1 MRSRAAL
8 ILTAIVGLLGA
19 CSIQIGS
26 AESESGAHV
35 EAERLLQ
42 AQYDRYL
49 PDDGVDVECSFE
61 AAGTEGIPITCT
73 AEVRGE
79 VTVYEGLATPLG
91 LEVFPVGETVVYGRV
106 VEPLLATDLPPGV
119 TASCP
124 DHAVVPLGEEYRCT
138 ISGSEEVAEVV
149 MIFADETGTPESIV
163 PVAPDG
169 GEADVGGAERAGDVP
184 ILTG

>member
-1 MRSRAAL
+1 MRRFPAL
-8 ILTAIVGLLGA
+8 SVPFLVVLLGA
-19 CSIQIGS
+19 CSVQIGA

-49 PDDGVDVECSFE
+49 PDDGVDVDCSFE
-61 AAGTEGIPITCT
+61 TEASDGIAITCA

-91 LEVFPVGETVVYGRV
+91 LDVYPVGETAVFGRV
-106 VEPLLATDLPPGV
+106 VEPLLATDLPPGAS
-119 TASCP
+119 ASCP
-124 DHAVVPLGEEYRCT
+124 DYVVVPVGEEYRCT

-149 MIFADETGTPESIV
+149 MVFADATGAPESIT
-163 PVAPDG
+163 PIGHDG
-169 GEADVGGAERAGDVP
+169 RTAEVGGPQPAGQVP